1 MKKRKP
7 LFLKLFYSYTA
18 LISVRI
24 FSLILLV
31 NFSTNDFYNG
41 LIRNELEDRSNNIIN
56 WMETI
61 PLSKKSIQN
70 DVVNEVNAESALE
83 YAAETKPNKN
93 NTDTK
98 RPNFPFCVISANKLS
113 PTLLIPCTSAY

>member
-18 LISVRI
+18 LISVGI

-70 DVVNEVNAESALE
+70 IAIKSSNKKTVRITIINEKGFVIGDSH
-83 YAAETKPNKN
+83 KN
-93 NTDTK
+93 PIEIDNHNNRK
-98 RPNFPFCVISANKLS
+98 EI
-113 PTLLIPCTSAY
+113 I